1 MMLHPLLPQSASIPS
16 PERFTYPFCYQPHPL
31 CVMAAQEV
39 RAYLQTQPQW
49 ATELKAGTMFGVL
62 VVARRNNCLPPRAT
76 GVFRGT
82 AECGSGPTKVSES
95 PFAMEGK
102 EAGGGLSFLAAFS
115 GTLEG
120 KTCHPYFVP
129 PVFDLMEPGCHF
141 QQEQEVISSINAK
154 IASLQAQIK
163 ESPLREQMKRE
174 IEAYRTKMQEEKK
187 ERHRLRSELSAEELF
202 AREPELI
209 RQSQFQKA
217 QLKRLQQEWKQRI
230 DADEASLHE
239 IQHQINL
246 LQQERHDRSIAL
258 QQWLFHQFSFL
269 NANGQSKNLTELF
282 ESTPPSGAGECC
294 APRLLQAAYKEGLQ
308 PLCMAEFWVGDSPR
322 DELRQ
327 EGHFY
332 PACNSRCKPILG
344 HMLQGLQVEDNPL
357 LSQQPRTLEVI
368 HQDSQIAIIVKPH
381 GMLSVPGKDHL
392 PSVQSIVREMFPQAT
407 GPMIVHRLD
416 MDTGGL
422 MVIALTDET
431 YHKLQEDFR
440 RHKVQKTYR
449 ALLEKEM
456 PIGQQGE
463 IRLPLRPD
471 IMDRPRQMVDY
482 QHGRSAI
489 TYYKVIDNIG
499 GHALVELHPQTGRTH
514 QLRVHCAHPD
524 GLNNPIVGD
533 RLYGTPAAHLY
544 LQAYQLIINDKA
556 FMLPSNFEL

>member
-1 MMLHPLLPQSASIPS
+1 
-16 PERFTYPFCYQPHPL
+16 
-31 CVMAAQEV
+31 V
-39 RAYLQTQPQW
+39 
-49 ATELKAGTMFGVL
+49 G
-62 VVARRNNCLPPRAT
+62 
-76 GVFRGT
+76 
-82 AECGSGPTKVSES
+82 
-95 PFAMEGK
+95 
-102 EAGGGLSFLAAFS
+102 FLAAFS

-120 KTCHPYFVP
+120 KTCHSYFVP

-141 QQEQEVISSINAK
+141 QQEQEVISSVNAR
-154 IASLQAQIK
+154 ISSLQAQIK
-163 ESPLREQMKRE
+163 ESPLRVLMQNELD
-174 IEAYRTKMQEEKK
+174 AYRMEMQMQKE
-187 ERHRLRSELSAEELF
+187 ERHRLRAELTPDEL
-202 AREPELI
+202 ALREPEMI
-209 RQSQFQKA
+209 RQSQYQKA
-217 QLKRLQQEWKQRI
+217 QFKRLRQEWKLKI

-239 IQHQINL
+239 IRQQIKQ
-246 LQQERHDRSIAL
+246 LQQERHERSIAL
-258 QQWLFHQFSFL
+258 QQWLFRQFSFL
-269 NANGQSKNLTELF
+269 NARGERKNLLDLF
-282 ESTPPSGAGECC
+282 GETVPPSGAGECC

-322 DELRQ
+322 EELRQ
-327 EGHFY
+327 EGYFY

-344 HMLQGLQVEDNPL
+344 HMLQGLQVEKNPL
-357 LSQQPRTLEVI
+357 LSQEHQELEVI
-368 HQDSQIAIIVKPH
+368 YQDEEMAVVVKPH
-381 GMLSVPGKDHL
+381 GMLSVPGKDDL

-416 MDTGGL
+416 MDTNGL

-499 GHALVELHPQTGRTH
+499 GHALIELHPQTGRTH